1 MSTEQ
6 LLALKQE
13 ALNLLRSNRLAEAKD
28 LFSKVCAQNADDA
41 DVWFHLSCIHGMQ
54 GNIDQAEK
62 CCRRAIELQPR
73 HSEAHIILGNVLL
86 SQGKLDDAV
95 QHYQTALNINPNNA
109 GAQCSLGNALS
120 MRGKHAEAAA
130 NYQAALRLNPNL
142 FEAYYNLGNSRFA
155 LHEYEKAL
163 DDFQNAIRLNP
174 NYAAAYNN
182 LGNSHKELGNIAAA
196 LENYRN
202 AIRLQPNFIGAQNNL
217 AIALREQGLL
227 KEAYDTVR
235 NVLRIQP
242 DFSEALFNLG
252 NIQADM
258 DETEQAVAS
267 FQQAIRLSPSYADAY
282 NNLAIALM
290 KLDRLEDAR
299 NMFESALK
307 AKPNFAEAACNL
319 GFVNYSLGFIDLA
332 VEKCREA
339 ILIDPNFANSY
350 IHLGNALIKQGD
362 TAEAIKCYKRAIE
375 LKPNSAEGYSNLA
388 AALRLQGFLD
398 ESEITAKEAL
408 RLDPDLVHAYS
419 TLDLVYFLQGRI
431 KESIE
436 MSRKVLQLDPEN
448 AVAHDNLLMGMHYD
462 PDYSADELFS
472 VAREWGTQHELGQ
485 GLLLPIDKNCDPG
498 RKLRI
503 GYISADFKIHPVG
516 FFIEQVLKCH
526 DKDQFEIFCYSNQ
539 TVNDDLT
546 ERLHS
551 NSDHW
556 SDVLYRSDEA
566 LAHDIHRDNID
577 ILVDLSGHTSGNRL
591 LSLAYKPAAIQA
603 TWIGYHATTGLSA
616 IDYIIADRFLI
627 PAQEEQYYTER
638 VVRLPNAY
646 LCFSPPDTQLDLGSP
661 PVSVA
666 GKITFGCFNNPAKL
680 VDQVIVCWSRLLKAL
695 PEAQLF
701 LKYKAFADDGVR
713 RRYQAL
719 FARQGID
726 IRRIRFAGASP
737 RHEYLAAYEEVD
749 IALDPFPFNGCTTTL
764 EALWMGVP
772 VVTLQGY
779 RYVGHMGETILKNLG
794 FGEYVAD
801 NEDTYIAQAVH
812 LASSRSTLEELRKDL
827 RTRLLK
833 SPLCDGPGF
842 TRSLEDLYKK
852 MWAEWCRKQTI

>member
-1 MSTEQ
+1 MSADQ
-6 LLALKQE
+6 LLAMKQE
-13 ALNLLRSNRLAEAKD
+13 ALNLLRGNRLDEAKD
-28 LFSKVCAQNADDA
+28 LFSKVCAQNAEDA

-54 GNIDQAEK
+54 GNIDLAEK
-62 CCRRAIELQPR
+62 CCRRAIELHPR

-95 QHYQTALNINPNNA
+95 QHYQTSLDINPSNA

-120 MRGKHAEAAA
+120 MQGKHAEAAA

-163 DDFQNAIRLNP
+163 EDFQNAIRLNP

-182 LGNSHKELGNIAAA
+182 LGNAQKELGNIAAA
-196 LENYRN
+196 MENYRS
-202 AIRLQPNFIGAQNNL
+202 AIRLQPNFIGAHNNL

-235 NVLRIQP
+235 NALRIQP
-242 DFSEALFNLG
+242 DYPEALFNLG

-258 DETEQAVAS
+258 GETEQAVAS
-267 FQQAIRLSPSYADAY
+267 FQRAIRISPNYAEAY

-299 NMFESALK
+299 SMFESALK

-332 VEKCREA
+332 VEKCRES
-339 ILIDPNFANSY
+339 ILIDPDFANSY
-350 IHLGNALIKQGD
+350 IHLGNALIKQGN
-362 TAEAIKCYKRAIE
+362 TAEAIKSYKRAIE
-375 LKPNSAEGYSNLA
+375 LKPDSAEAYSNLA
-388 AALRLQGFLD
+388 AALRLQGLLD
-398 ESEITAKEAL
+398 ESERTVKEAL
-408 RLDPDLVHAYS
+408 RLDPELVHAYS

-431 KESIE
+431 KDSIE
-436 MSRKVLQLDPEN
+436 MSRKVLQIDPDN
-448 AVAHDNLLMGMHYD
+448 VVAHDNLLMGMPYD
-462 PDYSADELFS
+462 PDYTSDELFS
-472 VAREWGTQHELGQ
+472 VAREWGAQHELGQ
-485 GLLLPIDKNCDPG
+485 ELLLPVDKNTNPG

-516 FFIEQVLKCH
+516 FFIEQVLKYH
-526 DKDQFEIFCYSNQ
+526 DKNQFEIFCYSNHAV
-539 TVNDDLT
+539 TDDLT
-546 ERLHS
+546 ERLRRY
-551 NSDHW
+551 SDHW
-556 SDVLYRSDEA
+556 SDVLYRSDEG
-566 LAHDIHRDNID
+566 LAHDINRDGID

-591 LSLAYKPAAIQA
+591 LSLAYKPAPIQA
-603 TWIGYHATTGLSA
+603 TWIGYHATTGLPA
-616 IDYIIADRFLI
+616 MDYIIADRFLI
-627 PAQEEQYYTER
+627 PAPEEQYYTER

-646 LCFSPPDTQLDLGSP
+646 LCFSPPDNQLEPGYP
-661 PVSVA
+661 PASVS

-680 VDQVIVCWSRLLKAL
+680 MDQVIACWSRLLKVL

-719 FARQGID
+719 FAHQGID
-726 IRRIRFAGASP
+726 IGRIRFAGASP
-737 RHEYLAAYEEVD
+737 RHEYLAAYQEVD

-764 EALWMGVP
+764 ESLWMGVP
-772 VVTLQGY
+772 VVTLRGD
-779 RYVGHMGETILKNLG
+779 RYVGHMGETILSNLG
-794 FGEYVAD
+794 LEEYVAD

-812 LASSRSTLEELRKDL
+812 LATSSSTLEEFRKNL
-827 RTRLLK
+827 RTRLLQ

-842 TRSLEDLYKK
+842 TRSLEDVYKK
-852 MWAEWCRKQTI
+852 LWAEWCQRQPV